1 MTVRP
6 RKAAHNAD
14 DSRHGALPENTFQ
27 ASASEIGVCTIF
39 LVQGMRSSPHFFY
52 RRRLLT
58 CFCDSVGFLFMY
70 RKIEIAGHKTQ
81 SVNVTEVLDFHQ
93 KIDSAVI
100 TAVTA
105 ETVAFPKLVGVRETI
120 HTRAP
125 GTFQILGLEDHF
137 IRTGG
142 QKNTF
147 VMALSTRKD
156 SVHRALA
163 DTKFVG
169 SKFHRIIPFK
179 ENSTSRSVPEFWRT
193 RRFAKNEKIFEGW

>member
-1 MTVRP
+1 M
-6 RKAAHNAD
+6 
-14 DSRHGALPENTFQ
+14 
-27 ASASEIGVCTIF
+27 
-39 LVQGMRSSPHFFY
+39 
-52 RRRLLT
+52 
-58 CFCDSVGFLFMY
+58 CFRNSVGFLFVN
-70 RKIEIAGHKTQ
+70 RKIEKAGHKTQ
-81 SVNVTEVLDFHQ
+81 SVNVTEILDFHQ
-93 KIDSAVI
+93 KIDSAVV

-105 ETVAFPKLVGVRETI
+105 ETVAFPKLVGVGETI

-125 GTFQILGLEDHF
+125 GTFQVLGLEDHF

-156 SVHRALA
+156 GVHRALA

-169 SKFHRIIPFK
+169 SKFHRMFPFK

-193 RRFAKNEKIFEGW
+193 RRFAKKREIFEGW